1 MITRLL
7 TALLGIAE
15 SRPRLVLLVMMLPGS
30 MTLYAFVVPL
40 DLSFGGFMSRD
51 DPEVAR
57 YFEASRSYGLGG
69 WLPLLLGLGVDNGIH
84 VAHRMQEE
92 PNRPL
97 DAIVDSVGAAIAM
110 TTLTTCAS
118 VATLLFSRHPG
129 IESVAILLLVG
140 LPLCMLASVT
150 VLPALAIVLRVRRS
164 S

>member
-1 MITRLL
+1 
-7 TALLGIAE
+7 
-15 SRPRLVLLVMMLPGS
+15 
-30 MTLYAFVVPL
+30 
-40 DLSFGGFMSRD
+40 
-51 DPEVAR
+51 
-57 YFEASRSYGLGG
+57 
-69 WLPLLLGLGVDNGIH
+69 
-84 VAHRMQEE
+84 MQEE

-129 IESVAILLLVG
+129 IESVATLLLVG